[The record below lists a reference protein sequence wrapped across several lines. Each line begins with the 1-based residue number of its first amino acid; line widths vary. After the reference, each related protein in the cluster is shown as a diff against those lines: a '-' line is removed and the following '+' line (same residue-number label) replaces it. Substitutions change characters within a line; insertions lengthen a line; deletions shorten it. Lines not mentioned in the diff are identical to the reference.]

1 MSFIDIN
8 KNQKAKMIIK
18 YTRASSKV
26 NFESIKD
33 RECFY
38 SGGILYMK
46 ILQQDLNFYN
56 IKNVNAI
63 SIINAGLTFFE
74 PDETVYK
81 STKEE
86 INI

>member
-38 SGGILYMK
+38 SGGILYM
-46 ILQQDLNFYN
+46 
-56 IKNVNAI
+56 
-63 SIINAGLTFFE
+63 
-74 PDETVYK
+74 
-81 STKEE
+81 
-86 INI
+86 